1 MKLMLERRPEHSR
14 VMVVAS
20 PLIAIALTVVASGI
34 VFAARGLD
42 PLHALYVYFIEPVTT
57 LWSIEELIVKTAPLV
72 LIGAGLAVCFR
83 ANLWNI
89 GAEGQLTAGA
99 LAGAAIPILAPE
111 WESPLVLPLMF
122 VAGVLG
128 GAAWAA
134 IPALLRN
141 RFGANE
147 ILTSLMLVYV
157 AQYLLDWLVRGPW
170 RDPHGYNFPQS
181 ASFQEWQLLPT
192 LGDGR
197 VHLGAALAVVAVVVL
212 FVFMSRT
219 LKGFEIRV
227 SGEAPRAGGFAGFAR
242 SRMVW
247 FCFLLAGALAGLAGM
262 CEVAGPIGQLQPSI
276 SPGYGFTAI
285 IVAFPRAAEPHR
297 GAARGARARDQLPR
311 GRSGPGGA
319 GDLGQDRAGLPGDAA
334 VLHPGLRHADPV
346 PRPVERRVRRNGR
359 PGGLKMAVGGDDARE
374 GPRSIG
380 KGGLPAPAGLRHA

>member
-1 MKLMLERRPEHSR
+1 MRLMLERRPERSR

-42 PLHALYVYFIEPVTT
+42 PLHALHVYFIEPVTT

-99 LAGAAIPILAPE
+99 IAGAAIPILAPE

-122 VAGVLG
+122 ATGILG

-181 ASFQEWQLLPT
+181 ASFEEWQLLPT

-197 VHLGAALAVVAVVVL
+197 VHLGAGLAVVAVVVL
-212 FVFMSRT
+212 FVFMART

-227 SGEAPRAGGFAGFAR
+227 SGAAPRAGGFGGFSR
-242 SRMVW
+242 PRMVW
-247 FCFLLAGALAGLAGM
+247 FCFLLAGAFAGLAGM
-262 CEVAGPIGQLQPSI
+262 CELAGPIGQLQPSI

-285 IVAFPRAAEPHR
+285 IVAFLGRLNPIGVLLAGLVLGISYLGGEAAQVELGISDKTAQVFQGMLLFFILACDTLILYR
-297 GAARGARARDQLPR
+297 VRWSRSGGAARTT
-311 GRSGPGGA
+311 
-319 GDLGQDRAGLPGDAA
+319 
-334 VLHPGLRHADPV
+334 
-346 PRPVERRVRRNGR
+346 
-359 PGGLKMAVGGDDARE
+359 
-374 GPRSIG
+374 
-380 KGGLPAPAGLRHA
+380 